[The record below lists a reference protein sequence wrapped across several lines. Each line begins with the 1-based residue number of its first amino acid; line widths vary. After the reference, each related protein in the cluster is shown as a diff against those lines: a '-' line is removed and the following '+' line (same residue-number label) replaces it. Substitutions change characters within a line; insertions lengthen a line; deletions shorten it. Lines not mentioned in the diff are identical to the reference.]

1 MITDKQLHILE
12 NVAEQLYPSRTP
24 LQERIYRLT
33 ATCMDIVM
41 SGDVVFQ
48 DAAALK
54 AFQERLPEMMQ
65 AINKAMLGIMAVETT
80 DDVEPQ

>member
-1 MITDKQLHILE
+1 MMTDKQLHILE

-33 ATCMDIVM
+33 AACMDVIM

-48 DAAALK
+48 DAGALE
-54 AFQERLPEMMQ
+54 AFQERLPDMVQ
-65 AINKAMLGIMAVETT
+65 AINTAMLGVMAVETT
-80 DDVEPQ
+80 ADGEAR